1 MGVIALA
8 KAIDTMTG
16 IGMKNIEIYEQDI
29 FDYAFRKIAQIP
41 DIKIYSCK
49 I

>member
-29 FDYAFRKIAQIP
+29 FEYALEKLHRYQI
-41 DIKIYSCK
+41 
-49 I
+49 